1 MNLLNNTFANQTV
14 LITGH
19 TGFKGS
25 WLTAWLLQLRAN
37 VVGYSL
43 PDLPTTPSN
52 FAAMQLDRRITD
64 IRGDIRDY
72 AKLHQVIAEH
82 KPSIIF
88 HLAAQPIV
96 LHAVRQ
102 PKESFDANAGGTV
115 NLLEAVR
122 TTNSVRAVV
131 AITTDKVYRNQ
142 EWLWGYRES
151 DTLGGHDPYSA
162 SKAMAELA
170 ITAYRETYFPAHRYG
185 EHGVA
190 IASARAGNVIGGG
203 DFADYRLVPDCMKAL
218 MAGQPIEVRNPISVR
233 PWQHVLEPLSGYLW
247 LAAKLLHEGAAFA
260 EAWNF
265 GPLEQKGI
273 TTQAVAETLIAL
285 WGNGRWVHT
294 DPGYANGRFLH
305 ANTDHLPKIETG
317 LLRLSWDKAAARLNW
332 RPVYS
337 WEEALAE
344 IVAWFQAWQQQKD
357 MYQICCNHIEAYIQQ
372 ARDLKLEWSL

>member
-1 MNLLNNTFANQTV
+1 
-14 LITGH
+14 
-19 TGFKGS
+19 
-25 WLTAWLLQLRAN
+25 
-37 VVGYSL
+37 
-43 PDLPTTPSN
+43 
-52 FAAMQLDRRITD
+52 
-64 IRGDIRDY
+64 
-72 AKLHQVIAEH
+72 
-82 KPSIIF
+82 
-88 HLAAQPIV
+88 
-96 LHAVRQ
+96 
-102 PKESFDANAGGTV
+102 
-115 NLLEAVR
+115 
-122 TTNSVRAVV
+122 
-131 AITTDKVYRNQ
+131 
-142 EWLWGYRES
+142 
-151 DTLGGHDPYSA
+151 HDPYSA

-285 WGNGRWVHT
+285 WGNGR
-294 DPGYANGRFLH
+294 FLH
-305 ANTDHLPKIETG
+305 ANPDYLPKIETG

>member
-1 MNLLNNTFANQTV
+1 MALFNNAFTNQTV
-14 LITGH
+14 LVTGH

-25 WLTAWLLQLRAN
+25 WLTAWLRQLGAN

-43 PDLPTTPSN
+43 PDLPTIPSN
-52 FAAMQLDRRITD
+52 FAAMQLERYITD
-64 IRGDIRDY
+64 VRGDIRDY
-72 AKLHQVIAEH
+72 EKLRQVIVQH
-82 KPSIIF
+82 QPTIIF

-102 PKESFDANAGGTV
+102 PKESFDANSGGTV

-122 TTNSVRAVV
+122 TTNSARAVV

-170 ITAYRETYFPAHRYG
+170 ITAYRETYFPAQRYP

-203 DFADYRLVPDCMKAL
+203 DFADYRLVPDCMKSL
-218 MAGQPIEVRNPISVR
+218 MAGQPIEVRNPHSVR

-247 LAAKLLHEGAAFA
+247 LAAKLLQDGPAYA

-273 TTQAVAETLIAL
+273 TTQAVAEKLIGL
-285 WGNGRWVHT
+285 WGNGRWHHT
-294 DPGYANGRFLH
+294 NPEE
-305 ANTDHLPKIETG
+305 LPKIETG

-332 RPVYS
+332 RPVYR

-344 IVAWFQAWQQQKD
+344 IVTWFQAWQQNED
-357 MYQICCNHIEAYIQQ
+357 MYRICRSHIEAYVEQ
-372 ARDLKLEWSL
+372 ARDLKLDWSL

>member
-122 TTNSVRAVV
+122 TTNSVRA
-131 AITTDKVYRNQ
+131 
-142 EWLWGYRES
+142 
-151 DTLGGHDPYSA
+151 
-162 SKAMAELA
+162 
-170 ITAYRETYFPAHRYG
+170 
-185 EHGVA
+185 
-190 IASARAGNVIGGG
+190 
-203 DFADYRLVPDCMKAL
+203 
-218 MAGQPIEVRNPISVR
+218 
-233 PWQHVLEPLSGYLW
+233 
-247 LAAKLLHEGAAFA
+247 
-260 EAWNF
+260 
-265 GPLEQKGI
+265 
-273 TTQAVAETLIAL
+273 
-285 WGNGRWVHT
+285 
-294 DPGYANGRFLH
+294 
-305 ANTDHLPKIETG
+305 
-317 LLRLSWDKAAARLNW
+317 
-332 RPVYS
+332 
-337 WEEALAE
+337 
-344 IVAWFQAWQQQKD
+344 
-357 MYQICCNHIEAYIQQ
+357 
-372 ARDLKLEWSL
+372 

>member
-1 MNLLNNTFANQTV
+1 MTNHRLLHNTFANQTILV
-14 LITGH
+14 TGH

-25 WLTAWLLQLRAN
+25 WLTTWLLQLGAN

-52 FAAMQLDRRITD
+52 FAAMQLSRHITD
-64 IRGDIRDY
+64 IRGNICDY
-72 AKLHQVIAEH
+72 EKLRQVMADH
-82 KPSIIF
+82 KPAIIF

-102 PKESFDANAGGTV
+102 PKETFDANAGGTV

-122 TTNSVRAVV
+122 TTSSVRAVV

-162 SKAMAELA
+162 SKAMSELA
-170 ITAYRETYFPAHRYG
+170 IAAYRETYFPAQRYG

-203 DFADYRLVPDCMKAL
+203 DFAAYRLVPDCMKAL
-218 MAGQPIEVRNPISVR
+218 MAEQPIEVRNLHSVR

-273 TTQAVAETLIAL
+273 TTQAVAEKLIAL
-285 WGNGRWVHT
+285 WGNGRFIHT
-294 DPGYANGRFLH
+294 NP
-305 ANTDHLPKIETG
+305 TDLPKIETG

-344 IVAWFQAWQQQKD
+344 IVAWFQAWQQQED
-357 MYQICCNHIEAYIQQ
+357 MYRICRNHIEAYVQQ
-372 ARDLKLEWSL
+372 ARDLNLEWSL